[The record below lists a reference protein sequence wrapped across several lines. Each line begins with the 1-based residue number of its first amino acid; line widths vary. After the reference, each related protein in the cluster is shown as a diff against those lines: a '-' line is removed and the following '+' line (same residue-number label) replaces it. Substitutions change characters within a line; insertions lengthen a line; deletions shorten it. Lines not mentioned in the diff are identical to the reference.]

1 MIQIFID
8 IFGEKS
14 ERLDYI
20 ANLNENVATTIIN
33 KYELLRGNNKIKNI
47 SESIIVYNSGDNE
60 AREAAEPYLFLKHK
74 GILVNELDIIIT
86 AIAKANNQ
94 QILTKDK
101 DFENFQWIME
111 IRFLQCLSLKFRL
124 GDFLPKLTHGASRFY
139 GTGLPKGI
147 GLFLHRH
154 EFPTV
159 RGYSSLIPDLF
170 MVSSHNKRIE
180 YLL

>member
-74 GILVNELDIIIT
+74 GILVNEL
-86 AIAKANNQ
+86 
-94 QILTKDK
+94 
-101 DFENFQWIME
+101 EIM
-111 IRFLQCLSLKFRL
+111 KN
-124 GDFLPKLTHGASRFY
+124 
-139 GTGLPKGI
+139 
-147 GLFLHRH
+147 
-154 EFPTV
+154 
-159 RGYSSLIPDLF
+159 LI
-170 MVSSHNKRIE
+170 
-180 YLL
+180 